1 MDNLSKPSDPLTM
14 RHHRTLLRG
23 TMAALF
29 MLAIAGAA
37 FAEPLQPA
45 PTSDDAAALKY
56 LEDRRAAQVE
66 RDAARAIGDALTA
79 ERTGDLTTALML
91 FRRLASQGDARAV
104 QLLAELKAKMT
115 PAQIAEAEKTADI
128 EDASAAMKKGRKD
141 DYATALQLLRPLA
154 EQGDARAEQ
163 LLGTLYYYG
172 NGVRESKVEA
182 VKWYEDAANQGY
194 AEAQRN
200 LGYLYQKGI
209 GVLRD
214 VVRAHMWL
222 NLAAAAGDSGAAD
235 ERDELEGR
243 MSPAQIAEAEKL
255 ARDWHATIPQAKYG
269 TDEDPI
275 IRELFG
281 NQQQKTTPA
290 TAR

>member
-1 MDNLSKPSDPLTM
+1 
-14 RHHRTLLRG
+14 
-23 TMAALF
+23 
-29 MLAIAGAA
+29 
-37 FAEPLQPA
+37 
-45 PTSDDAAALKY
+45 
-56 LEDRRAAQVE
+56 
-66 RDAARAIGDALTA
+66 
-79 ERTGDLTTALML
+79 
-91 FRRLASQGDARAV
+91 
-104 QLLAELKAKMT
+104 MT

-222 NLAAAAGDSGAAD
+222 NLAAAAGESGAVD
-235 ERDELEGR
+235 ERDELERR

-255 ARDWHATIPQAKYG
+255 AREWHATIPQAKYG

-275 IRELFG
+275 IQELFG